1 MVEQLLNKPG
11 LTYRQRLFSL
21 AREAE
26 NSIAPIRLSERAQWF
41 LDRGIISDMGEGN
54 APYRPRYVVPDYDA
68 FLKQGSGFLMIDP
81 PRTLFEAVS
90 ALIILYHHIPSVT
103 GLPVYI
109 GHLDRLL
116 EPYIKDERE
125 ASALIQM
132 LLTHVDRTVSDSF
145 CHCDIG
151 PRDTRAGRII
161 LSLTKRLQRPC
172 PNMSL
177 IYSSDTPDDFAKE
190 AIACGLSCSK
200 PSFVNDGI
208 YASEWG
214 PNYAIV
220 SCYNALPVGGGGYTL
235 GRMNLRRL
243 GEEAHSEQHLLNT
256 LLPEAVAAQCE
267 QMDKRVS
274 YIVEDCRFFEHSFLA
289 EEGLIFP
296 DRFAGMFGLVG
307 MAECVNTVLHAV
319 QPAQRYGRSEEAAAL
334 AERILN
340 GIHAQ
345 VRAYRPKYGE
355 FFLHGQVGVSTD
367 RGVTP
372 NVRIPVGE
380 EPDLPAHIA
389 FTARMQK
396 HFACGVGE
404 LFPFEPTA
412 SKNPQAVLDIIRG
425 AFSQGMRYFSYY
437 SSDADLIRV
446 TGYLVKRSDVERYR
460 QGRAAL
466 NGNAALGSDA
476 FDNLH
481 VLGRRI
487 RDADGA

>member
-1 MVEQLLNKPG
+1 MVEQLLKKHG

-26 NSIAPIRLSERAQWF
+26 NSIAPIQLTERAQWF
-41 LDRGIISDMGEGN
+41 FTNGIISDMGEGK
-54 APYRPRYVVPDYDA
+54 APYRPRYVVPDYDT
-68 FLKQGSGFLMIDP
+68 FLKQGSKFLLIDP
-81 PRTLFEAVS
+81 PSNLFEAVS
-90 ALIILYHHIPSVT
+90 ALLILYHHVPSVT

-116 EPYIKDERE
+116 EPYIEDEQE
-125 ASALIQM
+125 AEKLIQM
-132 LLTHVDRTVSDSF
+132 LLTQVDRTISDSF

-151 PRDTRAGRII
+151 PYDTRAGRII

-172 PNMSL
+172 PNISL
-177 IYSSDTPDDFAKE
+177 IYNQNTPDDFARE

-214 PNYAIV
+214 ENYAIV

-235 GRMNLRRL
+235 GRMDLKRL
-243 GEEAHSEQHLLNT
+243 GEEARDERHLLDT

-267 QMDKRVS
+267 QMDKRIR
-274 YIVEDCRFFEHSFLA
+274 YIVEDCRFFENSFLA

-296 DRFAGMFGLVG
+296 ERFVGIFGLIG
-307 MAECVNTVLHAV
+307 MAQCVNTMLHAAE
-319 QPAQRYGRSEEAAAL
+319 PEQRYGRSEEAAAL

-340 GIHAQ
+340 SIHTQ

-355 FFLHGQVGVSTD
+355 FYLHGQVGISTD
-367 RGVTP
+367 QGVTP

-380 EPDLPAHIA
+380 EPAFPEHIA
-389 FTARMQK
+389 FTARMHK
-396 HFACGVGE
+396 HFACGVGD

-412 SKNPQAVLDIIRG
+412 ERNPQAVLDIIRG
-425 AFSQGMRYFSYY
+425 AFAQGMRYFSYY
-437 SSDADLIRV
+437 SSDADVIRI
-446 TGYLVKRSDVERYR
+446 TGYLVKRSDIEQLRS
-460 QGRAAL
+460 GRATL
-466 NGNAALGSDA
+466 NGNTALGSEA
-476 FDNLH
+476 LSNLH
-481 VLGRRI
+481 VLERKVRRT
-487 RDADGA
+487 DGT